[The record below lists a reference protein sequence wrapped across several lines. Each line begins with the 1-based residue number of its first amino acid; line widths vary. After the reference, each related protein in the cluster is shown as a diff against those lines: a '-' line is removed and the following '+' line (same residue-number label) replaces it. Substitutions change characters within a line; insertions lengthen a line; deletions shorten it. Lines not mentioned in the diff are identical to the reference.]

1 MIVEEFEEIGIYDTS
16 QDYTSSKILEKTRQ
30 LSEVHDALE
39 IQKVEFARKIGAF
52 ERREEA
58 LHKCVKGLK
67 SDHRKIIEMRY
78 RDEASIQKISQ
89 HADKSEHAIYQMLF
103 RIRKRLYNCIEKKLD
118 TSGTQR

>member
-1 MIVEEFEEIGIYDTS
+1 MLNTEMDSPTNERH
-16 QDYTSSKILEKTRQ
+16 YTK
-30 LSEVHDALE
+30 
-39 IQKVEFARKIGAF
+39 
-52 ERREEA
+52 REEA

-118 TSGTQR
+118 TPGTQR